1 MRRQGHLLCW
11 LGALLALLLL
21 VLLLSALVEAPPAP
35 EPAAE
40 DAPPAAA
47 RLLPALPLMPESPAG
62 WRSLADTLRLFA
74 VAVFAAL
81 ALPPLTLCVDQ
92 NGRVLRAGRYVK
104 SFYPIFRQELA
115 CG

>member
-1 MRRQGHLLCW
+1 MRKQRHLCYW

-21 VLLLSALVEAPPAP
+21 ALLLSALVEAPLAPAP
-35 EPAAE
+35 ATA

-47 RLLPALPLMPESPAG
+47 RLLPALPLTPESAAG
-62 WRSLADTLRLFA
+62 WRSLADALRLFA
-74 VAVFAAL
+74 MALFAAPV
-81 ALPPLTLCVDQ
+81 LPPLALYADR
-92 NGRVLRAGRYVK
+92 NGRVLRAGSYVK